1 MPDIFRT
8 FLQRFGDFL
17 DLLDSFLGGHPW
29 FAFALL
35 GVGIWFT
42 LYLGLPQLRHFPRAW
57 RILAGKETPADS
69 PGDTTHFQALS
80 TALSGTVGTGN
91 IGGVA
96 LAIFLGGPA
105 AIFWMWATAFIG
117 MTTKFVEVTLSH
129 KYRIKDEKGEM
140 AGGPMY
146 YMERRLN
153 MKWLAVIFAVATI
166 FSTLGSGNL
175 PQSNNLAIGLETS
188 FSIPPW
194 ITGSLLAILLGLIII
209 GGIKRIAT
217 FASSVVPFMGVIY
230 VIGAFT
236 VILTNFDQIL
246 PSLGSIFSH
255 VFSGSAALGGFLGA
269 SFAFAFTKG
278 VGRGLFSNEAGQGS
292 APIAHASAK
301 GESPV
306 SEGLVSLLEP
316 FIDTL
321 VICSL
326 TALVILSSGVWT
338 QKFNNEFELSALE
351 IVQGTYDESN
361 QEHAQALVKHFSA
374 PNAGWADRYDG
385 TLDVVDG
392 VIQDSDITVIHNR
405 SIAEEYQ
412 VYKTHLEAGAQLHT
426 GPVEIVNGRLAP
438 GYVMRG
444 KSLIHSV
451 ALTSEAFRASIF
463 GDFGP
468 HIVSIT
474 LVFFAFT
481 TAVAWSYYGDR
492 AVVYLVGV
500 DYLLIYRIAYTLMFF
515 IGAILDTTLVWKIS
529 AVTLILMALPNL
541 FGITLLSKEMKS
553 TSNEFFNGKT

>member
-1 MPDIFRT
+1 M
-8 FLQRFGDFL
+8 QAVGNFL
-17 DLLDSFLGGHPW
+17 DLLDSFLGSSLW
-29 FAFALL
+29 FPFTLL

-42 LYLGLPQLRHFPRAW
+42 IYLGLPQIRHFPRAW
-57 RILAGKETPADS
+57 KILAGKETPANS
-69 PGDTTHFQALS
+69 VGDTTHFQALS

-96 LAIFLGGPA
+96 FAIFLGGPA

-146 YMERRLN
+146 YMERKLN
-153 MKWLAVIFAVATI
+153 MKWLAILFAIATI

-175 PQSNNLAIGLETS
+175 PQSNNLADGLFSS
-188 FSIPPW
+188 FQIPTW
-194 ITGSLLAILLGLIII
+194 VSGLVLATFLGLIII

-217 FASSVVPFMGVIY
+217 FASSVVPFMGTVY
-230 VIGAFT
+230 VLGAIT
-236 VILTNFDQIL
+236 VILANVDQII
-246 PSLGSIFSH
+246 PSFGSIFSSI
-255 VFSGSAALGGFLGA
+255 FTGSAAIGGFVGA

-321 VICSL
+321 LICTL
-326 TALVILSSGVWT
+326 TALVILASGVWNE
-338 QKFNNEFELSALE
+338 KFDNEFEYTE
-351 IVQGTYDESN
+351 IKIVEGSYDESSTDDVN
-361 QEHAQALVKHFSA
+361 ALREYMGLSKESSVVNF
-374 PNAGWADRYDG
+374 DG
-385 TLDVVDG
+385 MLDVENG
-392 VIQDSDITVIHNR
+392 VIQTDGITVIHNR
-405 SIAEEYQ
+405 SLAEDVSVLQ
-412 VYKTHLEAGAQLHT
+412 DGAPYT
-426 GPVEIVNGRLAP
+426 GEIPVVNGRIDSLD
-438 GYVMRG
+438 YTLTG

-451 ALTSEAFRASIF
+451 ELTSEAFKHGF
-463 GDFGP
+463 LGDFGQYT
-468 HIVSIT
+468 VTIT

-492 AVVYLVGV
+492 AVVYLTNGSTK
-500 DYLLIYRIAYTLMFF
+500 YLLAYRITYTGIFF
-515 IGAILDTTLVWKIS
+515 LGTILDTSLVWKFS
-529 AVTLILMALPNL
+529 AVTLVFMALPNL
-541 FGITLLSKEMKS
+541 FGITLLSRDMKA
-553 TSNEFFNGKT
+553 TTNEFFHPSSDKSAA

>member
-374 PNAGWADRYDG
+374 PNAGWADRFDG
-385 TLDVVDG
+385 TLNVVDG
-392 VIQDSDITVIHNR
+392 AIQDSNITVIHNR

-515 IGAILDTTLVWKIS
+515 IGAENFGCHAHLNGSTELVRYY
-529 AVTLILMALPNL
+529 T
-541 FGITLLSKEMKS
+541 FE
-553 TSNEFFNGKT
+553 